1 MEEVKH
7 MTQEDVNQVIEGFP
21 VVPTFNKV
29 LITLNTDVEE
39 DGLVISNTGLSE
51 IQYIVAKGVS
61 CTFEVGQKVI
71 IDLDKLSVRVPS
83 DTDQTQITTQ
93 IKIDPIEVDGVI
105 YTLIEDRYIKALDNR
120 K

>member
-1 MEEVKH
+1 MEEIKR

-39 DGLVISNTGLSE
+39 DGLIISNTGLSE
-51 IQYIVAKGVS
+51 TQYIVAKGAN

-71 IDLDKLSVRVPS
+71 IDLDKLSVKVPS
-83 DTDQTQITTQ
+83 DTDQTQMTVQ
-93 IKIDPIEVDGVI
+93 IKIDPIQVDEVM

-120 K
+120 

>member
-39 DGLVISNTGLSE
+39 DGLIISNTGLSE
-51 IQYIVAKGVS
+51 TQYIVAKGVS

-93 IKIDPIEVDGVI
+93 IKIDPIEVNGVI

-120 K
+120 